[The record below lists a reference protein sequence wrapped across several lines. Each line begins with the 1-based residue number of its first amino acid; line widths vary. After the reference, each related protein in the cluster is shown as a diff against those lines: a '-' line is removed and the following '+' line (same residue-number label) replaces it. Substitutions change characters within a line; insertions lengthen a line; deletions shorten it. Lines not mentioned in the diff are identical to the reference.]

1 MGWEAIISDFGLIIL
16 TLLIPVAASFYV
28 KYQYSVKSKIM
39 NMKGITGGKIARMIL
54 DKNGLNDVKVQSIE
68 GSLSDHYDPTK
79 KVVNLST
86 AIYANA
92 SIASIAVAA
101 HECGHA
107 IQDKENDTF
116 MKLRSSL
123 VPITNICSYAG
134 YVAIIIGS
142 IATITNLLWL
152 GIILMLVVLAFQ
164 LVTLPVEFGASN
176 RALKELDETY
186 CIGED
191 EIKACKSMLI
201 AAALTYVA
209 SVITLLLEILRLF
222 LIARNSDD
230 N

>member
-1 MGWEAIISDFGLIIL
+1 M
-16 TLLIPVAASFYV
+16 AASFYV

-116 MKLRSSL
+116 
-123 VPITNICSYAG
+123 ICRICCNY
-134 YVAIIIGS
+134 
-142 IATITNLLWL
+142 
-152 GIILMLVVLAFQ
+152 
-164 LVTLPVEFGASN
+164 N
-176 RALKELDETY
+176 RKH
-186 CIGED
+186 
-191 EIKACKSMLI
+191 
-201 AAALTYVA
+201 
-209 SVITLLLEILRLF
+209 
-222 LIARNSDD
+222 SDYY
-230 N
+230 